1 MCCETRASGSKSKL
15 ILFKDFFINHGLY
28 GNTVIFKTW
37 NMLTK
42 LGMM

>member
-1 MCCETRASGSKSKL
+1 MCCETRASGSKSN
-15 ILFKDFFINHGLY
+15 IVQGLY